1 MLIILEVESQS
12 LAIKVDTTNR
22 STNVE
27 SRYKLITGLFVI
39 INFDRF
45 QLRNNGNTKTDVWQD
60 LITSFT
66 EY

>member
-22 STNVE
+22 STNVG

-45 QLRNNGNTKTDVWQD
+45 KLRNNGNTKNRCMAG
-60 LITSFT
+60 FH
-66 EY
+66 